1 MAEILT
7 LLNQVRKPP
16 EQGGPVGAGVAQ
28 LNALRDSMGF
38 DLPRELQYWLVQ
50 CNGLIAGPG
59 GLYGTGTGDD
69 FLDIE
74 AKYEFYPQWRTN
86 KWIPIAGD
94 GHGNTYV
101 LDVGRQCIDAD
112 AVFFID
118 SMESVDTPAYI
129 VASGVLSF
137 LRFLLGREAGEVGWP
152 FRREFVVAR
161 DAVVLTVID
170 SRLLPWSESSTS

>member
-28 LNALRDSMGF
+28 LIALRDSLGF
-38 DLPRELQYWLVQ
+38 DLPRELQYWLEQ
-50 CNGLIAGPG
+50 CNGL
-59 GLYGTGTGDD
+59 
-69 FLDIE
+69 
-74 AKYEFYPQWRTN
+74 
-86 KWIPIAGD
+86 IAGD